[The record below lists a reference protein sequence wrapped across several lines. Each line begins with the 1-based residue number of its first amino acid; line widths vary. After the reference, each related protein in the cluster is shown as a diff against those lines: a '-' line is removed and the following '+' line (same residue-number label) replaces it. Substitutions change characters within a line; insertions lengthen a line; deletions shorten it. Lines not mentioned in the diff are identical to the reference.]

1 MPRVLIIDDD
11 AELLDNVN
19 QLLTEEGFEVVMAST
34 GADGVALA
42 KARSPDIIVC
52 DVGMPGMN
60 GYEVLGAIRGHA
72 PTRGTPFVFL
82 TARAD
87 REGLRAGMN
96 LGADD
101 YVTKPFILSELLEA
115 VQARLRRTS
124 EIKSRVD
131 AALGADAG
139 AELAASPPPASEQRA
154 EQEPGML
161 VLAPPMRE
169 LYAQLQQVAQSPL
182 SVLIFG
188 ETGVGKEIV
197 ARELHRRS
205 ARAAG
210 PFLPLNCA
218 ALNEQLLE
226 AELFGHERGAFTG
239 ATLARPGLFET
250 AEGGTVFLDELG
262 ELPASVQVKL
272 LRVLEERKVLRVGGR
287 TPRDVDVRFIA
298 ATHRDLEREIAAG
311 RFRED
316 LYYRLNGA
324 SFTVP
329 PLRERRVEIAP
340 LARLFLARACV
351 EQGRSRVLSLAP
363 AALAALEAHP
373 WPGNVRELRNAIER
387 GVALCQGDA
396 LELEH
401 LPPKLAR
408 GEPPAAAVEEPLADA
423 RARLERELAELERR
437 RLLQVLEECGGSQAT
452 AAARLGVS
460 RRTLVYRLSALGL
473 TRPRK

>member
-1 MPRVLIIDDD
+1 MARVLIIDDD
-11 AELLDNVN
+11 AELLDNVS

-34 GADGVALA
+34 GSDGVALA

-72 PTRGTPFVFL
+72 PTRGTPFIFL

-87 REGLRAGMN
+87 RGGLRAGMN

-101 YVTKPFILSELLEA
+101 YVTKPFILGELLEA

-124 EIKSRVD
+124 EIVTRVD
-131 AALGADAG
+131 AELGQTP
-139 AELAASPPPASEQRA
+139 AESPPAPAAAPA
-154 EQEPGML
+154 EQGML
-161 VLAPPMRE
+161 ALAPRMRE
-169 LYAQLQQVAQSPL
+169 LYAQLQQVAASPL

-188 ETGVGKEIV
+188 ETGAGKEIV

-205 ARAAG
+205 PRASG

-226 AELFGHERGAFTG
+226 AELFGYERGAFTG

-250 AEGGTVFLDELG
+250 AHGGTVFLDELG

-272 LRVLEERKVLRVGGR
+272 LRVLEDRKVLRVGGR
-287 TPRDVDVRFIA
+287 APREVDVRFIA

-316 LYYRLNGA
+316 LFYRLNGA
-324 SFTVP
+324 SFSVP
-329 PLRERRVEIAP
+329 PLRERREEIAA

-351 EQGRSRVLSLAP
+351 EQGRARVLSLAP
-363 AALAALEAHP
+363 AALAALEAYS

-387 GVALCQGDA
+387 GVALCQGDTLA
-396 LELEH
+396 LEQ
-401 LPPKLAR
+401 LPPRVLAH
-408 GEPPAAAVEEPLADA
+408 GEPAVAPAPEPLADA
-423 RARLERELAELERR
+423 RSRLERELAELERR
-437 RLLQVLEECGGSQAT
+437 RLLQVLEESGGNQAT